1 MTRLGSSFRSHNQ
14 YLMLSPSKHC
24 LYVDPKDLGFKLKP
38 VWPPDEDVS
47 GLRGN
52 PGTVKSL
59 PQSPEKKESWNAV
72 GMLVETGQSWDPF
85 SKDTVV
91 FSPDDSPRLIGMF
104 GQHFRIDEFSGTD
117 EVRTVFSM
125 DTDPPPIRFP
135 GKMSWSDF
143 HSFRKIQHCCEIG
156 FFHERRKTCRDPIL
170 RPS

>member
-1 MTRLGSSFRSHNQ
+1 MTILATSFRSYNQ

-59 PQSPEKKESWNAV
+59 PQSPEKRESRSEV
-72 GMLVETGQSWDPF
+72 GMLVGSGQSWDPL

-91 FSPDDSPRLIGMF
+91 FSPDDSPRLIGVF

-135 GKMSWSDF
+135 GKTMSNF
-143 HSFRKIQHCCEIG
+143 HSFRKIQNC
-156 FFHERRKTCRDPIL
+156 
-170 RPS
+170 

>member
-14 YLMLSPSKHC
+14 YLMLSPGKHC
-24 LYVDPKDLGFKLKP
+24 LYLDPKDLGFKLKP

-59 PQSPEKKESWNAV
+59 PQSPEKKESRSEV
-72 GMLVETGQSWDPF
+72 GMLVGSGQSWDPF

-91 FSPDDSPRLIGMF
+91 FSPDDSPRLIGVF

-125 DTDPPPIRFP
+125 DTDPPPIKFP
-135 GKMSWSDF
+135 GKDKSTFSILPKN
-143 HSFRKIQHCCEIG
+143 SIQNC
-156 FFHERRKTCRDPIL
+156 
-170 RPS
+170 